1 MKSLKSALLIFIL
14 NFNAYL
20 SSADEEL
27 VVTGSY
33 LNDQTIE
40 ASPIEIMSAEKIS
53 DLSLSSISEISKFIH
68 TSSGSHFQS
77 DSLEGTDQG
86 MANINL
92 RGLNLSATLVMVNSI
107 RNTVAGVP
115 AESGDSY
122 VDINLIPQIAIQQL
136 EIFKEYNPVNDK
148 DSDKK
153 IKYLEEVPEIVRN
166 ANLGLTE
173 LGVASSSVTCERQ
186 ISIPNDNQVGEDFF
200 SYVSLPLLPVVGRI
214 DFDFGNPNEFG
225 ANPTEHFSTP
235 FVGSAFP
242 HKIIELKTKYSR
254 LGKVKKD
261 GSRSFLVSSVPAT
274 ASFNHCVQVA
284 TYAAHFQFKV
294 PAYLLYATKDGYVIF
309 DSTNCPHLTVD
320 GMKKN
325 LQIMFNTFRRRE
337 QILTLYQDFTREEII
352 EGAASLM
359 DMNLDHPFAWNG
371 MPPELLKEAK
381 LLWKLS

>member
-1 MKSLKSALLIFIL
+1 MQLNNKILQDPLSEKTLPQFAQKLNINHYSSTQFSIPDSSWLFKYVYLTQEQRRSLFESNSAMEAGKRVGDALQRTYAETIWKL
-14 NFNAYL
+14 NPLTKKIAPTKN
-20 SSADEEL
+20 
-27 VVTGSY
+27 
-33 LNDQTIE
+33 
-40 ASPIEIMSAEKIS
+40 EKIS
-53 DLSLSSISEISKFIH
+53 LD
-68 TSSGSHFQS
+68 
-77 DSLEGTDQG
+77 
-86 MANINL
+86 
-92 RGLNLSATLVMVNSI
+92 NSI
-107 RNTVAGVP
+107 Q
-115 AESGDSY
+115 E
-122 VDINLIPQIAIQQL
+122 QL
-136 EIFKEYNPVNDK
+136 EIFKEYNPVDDK

-166 ANLGLTE
+166 ANIGLTE

-200 SYVSLPLLPVVGRI
+200 SHVSLPLLPVVGRI

-284 TYAAHFQFKV
+284 TYAANFNFKV
-294 PAYLLYATKDGYVIF
+294 PAYLLYATKDGYKIF

-337 QILTLYQDFTREEII
+337 KILALHQHLTRDEII
-352 EGAASLM
+352 EEAAGMM